1 MIDCRGKNSSP
12 KKSDGKN
19 SLLVLIFLALVAW
32 QVITKQA
39 VAEGISQSWSDGDL
53 PADSGL
59 AIAQAMVGS
68 WEYGVYLLGLPV
80 GLKAQIEISLDDQ
93 HLLAKSQVTHFLAA
107 NSHQSKFSL
116 LNCKYRLHGYHNY
129 GFSPGWR
136 FDDTVAFDWQKKTI
150 RYQGMTQGPKTPDA
164 QMQTVTMPLD
174 DAVYVDKLSQFAA
187 LACAMQ
193 GRHGDDILL
202 SYVDDTIGRY
212 KFLPDSSSKLMSI
225 AGQQTPVIKVES
237 EPYVYEEGSV
247 HRRVTYWL
255 APALGY
261 MPGKI
266 STKLKGMRLTVKL
279 LKTPS
284 GTISSL

>member
-1 MIDCRGKNSSP
+1 
-12 KKSDGKN
+12 
-19 SLLVLIFLALVAW
+19 
-32 QVITKQA
+32 
-39 VAEGISQSWSDGDL
+39 
-53 PADSGL
+53 
-59 AIAQAMVGS
+59 
-68 WEYGVYLLGLPV
+68 
-80 GLKAQIEISLDDQ
+80 
-93 HLLAKSQVTHFLAA
+93 
-107 NSHQSKFSL
+107 
-116 LNCKYRLHGYHNY
+116 
-129 GFSPGWR
+129 
-136 FDDTVAFDWQKKTI
+136 
-150 RYQGMTQGPKTPDA
+150 
-164 QMQTVTMPLD
+164 
-174 DAVYVDKLSQFAA
+174 
-187 LACAMQ
+187 MQ

-261 MPGKI
+261 MPVKI